1 MAIVFL
7 KDMTHYIINKH
18 YISYENVHVYD
29 LSISDLF
36 LVTFLSSWHL

>member
-7 KDMTHYIINKH
+7 KDMTYIINKH
-18 YISYENVHVYD
+18 YISHENVYD